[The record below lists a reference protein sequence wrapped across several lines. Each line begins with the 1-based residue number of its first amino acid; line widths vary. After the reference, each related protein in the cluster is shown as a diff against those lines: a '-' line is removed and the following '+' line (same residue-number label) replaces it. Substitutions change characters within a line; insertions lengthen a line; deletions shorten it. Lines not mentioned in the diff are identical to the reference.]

1 MFPQTI
7 LCINVFL
14 TLFKLEMT
22 QEMDNLVRKNAV
34 NTGMNTPPTVIT
46 QPQYS
51 QMPLRDDGALFMTT
65 SSLLNQT
72 RDVLYLQDQHNVQNP
87 QVMASQPQ
95 YVTPNNNIQANKL
108 SEHSDQYTTGIP
120 RSQVDA
126 QQRTNTTN
134 SMNSMNECHNSNSR
148 SYSKTENGNA
158 PPWVSQMLQGLDSR
172 LRQIE
177 IHLAHQNT
185 GWQNMGLT
193 LKSQSERISSI
204 EQQISELNG
213 LKQSMVRLQI
223 TVDHLDGEVE
233 RANRKVQ
240 EYDSTIQTYSDMC
253 DDLRID
259 KRMSDSLLED
269 LREQVEH
276 LQAEQDQLKTK
287 VSNCDNTIV
296 DLQCRSMRE
305 NLIFTGID
313 EPEFVPN
320 EPEDAENTLRNF
332 LLREMNINERIA
344 FHRVHRIGK
353 FERENDAPRPIV
365 AKFERFKD
373 RELVRTTAPKTLK
386 GKPFG
391 VREQFPKVVEDQRKL
406 LYPEMKRARANEQ
419 NKVRLVR
426 DKLYINNVE
435 FIPSKETNQQ
445 KRVQVRYEQSSNYSG
460 QTDGRRR
467 RNYHTSSN
475 GSSQRQNTGSS
486 NYSYASRVFQR
497 SSNATAKI
505 TPKPT
510 NSTVKTRNRFE
521 VLSNYDDNQVQ
532 CADTRKKKASSPLD
546 TNMTFKKH
554 REDANGDSESS
565 SENSL
570 IEVDKSPQCD
580 PPAQGRL
587 IPQSPQISV
596 ERPHNSSSARLNN
609 GQILTA
615 NSPRDQVVS
624 QNSSEP

>member
-1 MFPQTI
+1 M
-7 LCINVFL
+7 
-14 TLFKLEMT
+14 
-22 QEMDNLVRKNAV
+22 R
-34 NTGMNTPPTVIT
+34 
-46 QPQYS
+46 
-51 QMPLRDDGALFMTT
+51 
-65 SSLLNQT
+65 
-72 RDVLYLQDQHNVQNP
+72 
-87 QVMASQPQ
+87 
-95 YVTPNNNIQANKL
+95 NNNNYEQIL
-108 SEHSDQYTTGIP
+108 
-120 RSQVDA
+120 
-126 QQRTNTTN
+126 RTNTTN
-134 SMNSMNECHNSNSR
+134 SMNSMNESHNNSSNS
-148 SYSKTENGNA
+148 YSRIENGSA

-177 IHLAHQNT
+177 THLAHQNT

-193 LKSQSERISSI
+193 LKSQSDRMTSI

-213 LKQSMVRLQI
+213 LKQNMVRLQI

-259 KRMSDSLLED
+259 KRMSDSLIEN
-269 LREQVEH
+269 LRVQVEH

-313 EPEFVPN
+313 EPDFVPN
-320 EPEDAENTLRNF
+320 EPEDTENTLRNF
-332 LLREMNINERIA
+332 LQHEMNISERIA

-353 FERENDAPRPIV
+353 FERENDTPRPIV

-373 RELVRTTAPKTLK
+373 REFVRTTTPKTLK
-386 GKPFG
+386 GTPYG

-435 FIPSKETNQQ
+435 FVPSKLPNQQ
-445 KRVQVRYEQSSNYSG
+445 KRVQVRYEQPSNYSG

-467 RNYHTSSN
+467 RNYHTSANS
-475 GSSQRQNTGSS
+475 SSQSPNAGSS

-497 SSNATAKI
+497 SSNAGVKI
-505 TPKPT
+505 TPKST
-510 NSTVKTRNRFE
+510 NFTVQTRNRFE
-521 VLSNYDDNQVQ
+521 GLSNHDDNSVQ
-532 CADTRKKKASSPLD
+532 CSDTRKKKASSPLD
-546 TNMTFKKH
+546 TNMAFKKH
-554 REDANGDSESS
+554 CEHNADSESS

-570 IEVDKSPQCD
+570 IEVDMSPQCD

-596 ERPHNSSSARLNN
+596 ERPQNSGSARLNN

-615 NSPRDQVVS
+615 NSPRDQAVS
-624 QNSSEP
+624 HNASEP